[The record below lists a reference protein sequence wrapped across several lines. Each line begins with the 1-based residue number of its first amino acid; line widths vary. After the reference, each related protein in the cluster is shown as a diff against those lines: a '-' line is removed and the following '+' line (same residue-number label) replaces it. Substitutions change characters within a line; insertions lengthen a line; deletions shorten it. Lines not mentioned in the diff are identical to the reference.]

1 MESDKGPPTLQV
13 AGGISHRAVFQPII
27 RLDGGKIVAFEAL
40 SRFSDERS
48 PHHHLVEAREDGHF
62 VDFELEL
69 MAAAIVDCQ
78 QLPDT
83 VMVTMNASAET
94 ILDPRLPEM
103 LADGSHAWGIEL
115 SEFSAVESYEPL
127 RDVLGALGVVLLI
140 DDAGTKYSDIKRVMD
155 ARPSIVKVDK
165 SVLDAA
171 TGPHRD
177 RRALD
182 EYLRASRSVGA
193 IALVE
198 GVERPEQA
206 QLLMDAGFQLAQG
219 FYFGM
224 PAPASEW
231 AEVAAAQGL

>member
-1 MESDKGPPTLQV
+1 MARADGPPASLF
-13 AGGISHRAVFQPII
+13 AGGVTHRAVFQPIV
-27 RLDGGKIVAFEAL
+27 RLDGGGIVAFEAL

-48 PHHHLVEAREDGHF
+48 PHDHVHEAREDGRG

-69 MAAAIVDCQ
+69 IAAAIVDCRR
-78 QLPDT
+78 LPDS
-83 VMVTMNASAET
+83 VMVTLNASAET
-94 ILDPRLPEM
+94 ILDPRLAKM
-103 LADGSHAWGIEL
+103 LGDRSRAWGVEL
-115 SEFSAVESYEPL
+115 SEFSEVESYEPL

-140 DDAGTKYSDIKRVMD
+140 DDAGTKHSTVARVME

-171 TGPHRD
+171 SSAKPD
-177 RRALD
+177 RRVLD
-182 EYLRASRSVGA
+182 EYLRAARRVGA

-206 QLLMDAGFQLAQG
+206 ELLREAGFQLAQG
-219 FYFGM
+219 FFFGR

-231 AEVAAAQGL
+231 AGTVVTRDR